1 MIHLIICQDLT
12 FTFLILCVCVCER
25 ANLYSMCL
33 SFEVYI
39 VACRIYHTVVL
50 DDPFDDP
57 PGLAGHVP
65 DQSPQLTR
73 EQLDVSQ
80 PLSHSFCLSES
91 CSGFCY
97 CSTSC
102 VTHTH
107 ICSTALFRDYPGEP
121 VPKMYNQPGFY

>member
-1 MIHLIICQDLT
+1 V
-12 FTFLILCVCVCER
+12 CVCVTVVVLDDPFNNPPGLNIHIPDTVCER
-25 ANLYSMCL
+25 ANLYSMCS

-107 ICSTALFRDYPGEP
+107 LFNGPFP
-121 VPKMYNQPGFY
+121 